1 MRHRGTLFAPDNADG
16 IIAVFVLD
24 EDRFS
29 LEVAGD
35 EWAGWHVS
43 LITLS
48 EIGVNEYEFSLNGD
62 SVRFVPDSRLDFA
75 YGAVPGLAKA
85 QEAATKGFRARRK
98 TKKATKDATRNERS
112 TRIAPSADKTPAPA
126 AAERPIK
133 VKAPKV
139 AKVKAEKPA
148 AAERPIKV
156 KAPKAAKVK
165 PEKPAA
171 KKPAAMLAAPE
182 AAEAQPADVI
192 PKTKKVTP
200 VATAPAAS
208 TRTRSIPPLAQPKE
222 QAGVPEPVAS
232 ADPFP
237 GPTTAATTPPTAPT
251 NGELVIDLR
260 AADAAKKAANAPAP
274 VATAT
279 NGHHPAHAAKSD
291 AKGGLR
297 ILERVRQSRA
307 EHVHDYEVSSSGVMV
322 RRVCS
327 TCNHV
332 SIGTS
337 D

>member
-98 TKKATKDATRNERS
+98 TKKATKDSTGSGS
-112 TRIAPSADKTPAPA
+112 TRIASPAAKTPAPA
-126 AAERPIK
+126 AVERPTK

-148 AAERPIKV
+148 A
-156 KAPKAAKVK
+156 
-165 PEKPAA
+165 
-171 KKPAAMLAAPE
+171 KKPAARLAGPQ
-182 AAEAQPADVI
+182 AAEAQTADVVPEI
-192 PKTKKVTP
+192 KKVTP

-208 TRTRSIPPLAQPKE
+208 TQTASVPPLAQPEE

-237 GPTTAATTPPTAPT
+237 GPTTAATTPPNTPT

-260 AADAAKKAANAPAP
+260 AADDAKKAAKAPLTP
-274 VATAT
+274 AT
-279 NGHHPAHAAKSD
+279 NGHHPAHAAKSE

>member
-24 EDRFS
+24 DDRFS

-48 EIGVNEYEFSLNGD
+48 EIGVNEYEFNLNGD

-85 QEAATKGFRARRK
+85 QEAATKGFRAKRK
-98 TKKATKDATRNERS
+98 TKKATKDSSHGGRT
-112 TRIAPSADKTPAPA
+112 TPSASPATKPPAPA
-126 AAERPIK
+126 AARPTK
-133 VKAPKV
+133 VKAHKPAKA

-148 AAERPIKV
+148 AKVPTVAEV
-156 KAPKAAKVK
+156 
-165 PEKPAA
+165 
-171 KKPAAMLAAPE
+171 AAPE
-182 AAEAQPADVI
+182 ADTQPAEVV
-192 PKTKKVTP
+192 PRTREVTP

-208 TRTRSIPPLAQPKE
+208 TRAPSEPAPPTALPNAT
-222 QAGVPEPVAS
+222 APEPLPVAS
-232 ADPFP
+232 GDPFTT
-237 GPTTAATTPPTAPT
+237 PTTAAATSPTAPT

-260 AADAAKKAANAPAP
+260 AADDAKKAAKAP
-274 VATAT
+274 VPTAT
-279 NGHHPAHAAKSD
+279 NGHHPAHAAKSES
-291 AKGGLR
+291 KGGLR

>member
-1 MRHRGTLFAPDNADG
+1 MRHRGTLFAPDNSDG

-29 LEVAGD
+29 LEVGGE

-48 EIGVNEYEFSLNGD
+48 EIGVNEYEFNLNGD
-62 SVRFVPDSRLDFA
+62 TVRFIPDSRLDFA

-85 QEAATKGFRARRK
+85 QEAASKGFRARRK
-98 TKKATKDATRNERS
+98 ARKATQSS
-112 TRIAPSADKTPAPA
+112 TGGRVPVASAPSQPPA
-126 AAERPIK
+126 EVRPTT

-139 AKVKAEKPA
+139 AKAKVAKAKAPKAPKVAKAKVARAKAEKPVA
-148 AAERPIKV
+148 GKPPTKQAIDPAPAEV
-156 KAPKAAKVK
+156 L
-165 PEKPAA
+165 PETTT
-171 KKPAAMLAAPE
+171 AAPV
-182 AAEAQPADVI
+182 A
-192 PKTKKVTP
+192 
-200 VATAPAAS
+200 ATAPA
-208 TRTRSIPPLAQPKE
+208 TRPRSAAAEVPPHETA
-222 QAGVPEPVAS
+222 PEPSPVAS
-232 ADPFP
+232 GDPFTEP
-237 GPTTAATTPPTAPT
+237 VGAASPTAPV

-260 AADAAKKAANAPAP
+260 AADDAKKPAP
-274 VATAT
+274 ESQQPAS
-279 NGHHPAHAAKSD
+279 NGHHPAHAAKPES
-291 AKGGLR
+291 KGGLR

>member
-62 SVRFVPDSRLDFA
+62 RVRFVPDSRLDFA
-75 YGAVPGLAKA
+75 YGAVPRLAKA
-85 QEAATKGFRARRK
+85 QEDATKGFRARRK
-98 TKKATKDATRNERS
+98 TKKVTQDS
-112 TRIAPSADKTPAPA
+112 TDSGGRITPIASPAAKPPAPA

-139 AKVKAEKPA
+139 AKVKTKKSKAEKPVA
-148 AAERPIKV
+148 N
-156 KAPKAAKVK
+156 K
-165 PEKPAA
+165 PVVAVV
-171 KKPAAMLAAPE
+171 AAPATAPQ
-182 AAEAQPADVI
+182 AADVQPADVV
-192 PKTKKVTP
+192 PGTRKVSP
-200 VATAPAAS
+200 AATAPAAS
-208 TRTRSIPPLAQPKE
+208 TRTPSVPAPSVTQPEEDAAQP
-222 QAGVPEPVAS
+222 APVAS
-232 ADPFP
+232 ADPFSKP
-237 GPTTAATTPPTAPT
+237 ITAAVTTPPTAPT
-251 NGELVIDLR
+251 KGELVIDLR
-260 AADAAKKAANAPAP
+260 ATDDAKKAASAPTL

-279 NGHHPAHAAKSD
+279 NGHHQAHATKTD